1 MPEAGFPSPLSFTL
15 YLYIFSYAFIFALA
29 LSTQF
34 ASELSSLVGSE
45 DVYGHCSA
53 GIRVLVSFE
62 TDSISAKAATDCR
75 TDIIPFFKTVPKC

>member
-34 ASELSSLVGSE
+34 ASELSSVKM
-45 DVYGHCSA
+45 
-53 GIRVLVSFE
+53 F
-62 TDSISAKAATDCR
+62 TDTAR
-75 TDIIPFFKTVPKC
+75 QGLEY